1 MAPLEIPMTLASD
14 PASRLARLRLSLD
27 GLSIGDGFGE
37 KFFRPGSLERLAY
50 RQLPDGPWKVTDDT
64 VMALSVC
71 DVLEAEGTID
81 QERLAALFA
90 RRHDADPMRGYGAGA
105 HDILDRISA
114 GMAWRQSTRLAF
126 DGQGSLGNGG
136 AMRVAPLGAHFA
148 DDLDQ
153 AIAQA
158 ARSAEVTHAHPEG
171 QAGAVAIAVAA
182 ALAAGRGVAI
192 ADDPPAF
199 VREVAALTPG
209 GATRHGLEVAAA
221 FPADV
226 STDRVWGEVG
236 NGSQVSAADTVP
248 FCVWAAARFARSF
261 EEALWE
267 TVSALGDRDTTCAIV
282 GGVVALAV
290 GRVPPVWLAR
300 REPLPWGL

>member
-1 MAPLEIPMTLASD
+1 MSLASD
-14 PASRLARLRLSLD
+14 HASRLARLRLSLD

-37 KFFRPGSLERLAY
+37 KFFRPGSLERLAH

-71 DVLEAEGTID
+71 DVLDDEGVERGEGID
-81 QERLAALFA
+81 RERLAGLFA
-90 RRHDADPMRGYGAGA
+90 RRHDKDPMRGYGAGA
-105 HDILDRISA
+105 HDILDRITA
-114 GMAWRQSTRLAF
+114 GMPWSQSSRQAF

-136 AMRVAPLGAHFA
+136 AMRVAPLGAFFA

-182 ALAAGRGVAI
+182 ALAARGGVAI

-199 VREVAALTPG
+199 VREVAALTPQ

-221 FPADV
+221 FPRDV
-226 STDRVWGEVG
+226 ATGRVWGEVG
-236 NGSQVSAADTVP
+236 NGSQVSAPDTAP

-282 GGVVALAV
+282 GGIVALAV
-290 GRVPPVWLAR
+290 GRVPQEWLAR
-300 REPLPWGL
+300 REPLPWHL